1 MAENIVIY
9 GAGAIGSQIAGRMH
23 GAGHPVTVVEPWGPQ
38 RQAMQKSGI
47 TVHNEMDGGPD
58 EHYNPPVI
66 GPDELDQL
74 PGPIDTLF
82 LCVKSF
88 DTLAALENVLPHLA
102 TGGLVVS
109 MQNSVN
115 EEWIAPVVGIDR
127 TVGGVILINAV
138 LLEPGHVTL
147 TSSVSRAS
155 AANRDLPGV
164 YVGEYQRPAGEK
176 ARRVAALLNSVWP
189 AVAVDDLMHERWSKL
204 ANNTMMNTVSAI
216 SGLRSKLALGT
227 PEARRLIMA
236 IAAETLTVSEA
247 EGYPLEMLMGD
258 YSAADIFAG
267 AEGRSDVVD
276 EGLAGR
282 AALVSESATT
292 SMLQDVLRQRQ
303 TEVDFFSG
311 LIAEKGAVHGID
323 TPFCR
328 AATEVAHRVEAG
340 HVASVDNIA
349 EVFRLVGD

>member
-1 MAENIVIY
+1 MPENIVIY

-23 GAGHPVTVVEPWGPQ
+23 GAGHALTIVEPWTPQ
-38 RQAMQKSGI
+38 RAAIQTSGI

-58 EHYNPPVI
+58 EHYQPPAI
-66 GPDELDQL
+66 GPDELDKL
-74 PGPIDTLF
+74 SGPIDTLF

-88 DTLAALENVLPHLA
+88 DTLDSLENVLPHLA
-102 TGGLVVS
+102 PDGLVVS
-109 MQNSVN
+109 MQNSIN
-115 EEWIAPVVGIDR
+115 EEWVAPTVGLDR
-127 TVGGVILINAV
+127 TVGGVILINTV

-155 AANRDLPGV
+155 AAHRDLPGV
-164 YVGEYQRPAGEK
+164 YVGEYLKPAGDK

-189 AVAVDDLMHERWSKL
+189 SVPVDDLMHERWSKL

-216 SGLRSKLALGT
+216 SGLRSKLALST
-227 PEARRLIMA
+227 PEARRLIVE
-236 IAAETLTVSEA
+236 IAAETLRVAEA
-247 EGYPLEMLMGD
+247 EGYPLETLMGD

-276 EGLAGR
+276 QGLASR

-292 SMLQDVLRQRQ
+292 SMLQDVLRDRQ

-311 LIAEKGAVHGID
+311 LIAEKGAIHGIG

-340 HVASVDNIA
+340 LPASVNNIT
-349 EVFRLVGD
+349 EVFRLIGD